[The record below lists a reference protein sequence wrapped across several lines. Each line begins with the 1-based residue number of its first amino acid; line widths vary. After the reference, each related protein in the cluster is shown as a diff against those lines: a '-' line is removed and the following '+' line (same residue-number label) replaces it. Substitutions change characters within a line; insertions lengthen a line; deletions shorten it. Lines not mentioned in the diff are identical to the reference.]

1 MDNRFVQLKHMLRL
15 ERENVAYYEGG
26 RIIVNLDHVISLQP
40 HQTLTGYWVL
50 TMRDK
55 ITYVVDHSILN
66 HFPLMGEDY
75 LDQNIF

>member
-1 MDNRFVQLKHMLRL
+1 MDNRFVQLKHMVRS

-26 RIIVNLDHVISLQP
+26 RIIINLDHIISLQP
-40 HQTLTGYWVL
+40 HQSLMGYW
-50 TMRDK
+50 TIQMTNT

-66 HFPLMGEDY
+66 HFPIMGDDY